1 MRRTIEAEKNTKE
14 KRRTGTRGGSSG
26 ERGKQGHTQ
35 AKAQALDDT
44 GGSLKGPRTGK
55 SGGAKKR
62 AADKRTGR
70 PQLDGGTKTTKSTSA
85 SQRSQGRGKDGGS
98 TGAARRGTGRK
109 LQKLEQR
116 GETKAHRRAT
126 SGKKKTRA
134 RSAGRQGAS

>member
-14 KRRTGTRGGSSG
+14 KRRTGTRGGSPG

-70 PQLDGGTKTTKSTSA
+70 PQLDGTKKKTTSA
-85 SQRSQGRGKDGGS
+85 SHRSQGRGKDGGS

>member
-14 KRRTGTRGGSSG
+14 KRRTGTRGGSPG
-26 ERGKQGHTQ
+26 ERGKQGHSQ

-55 SGGAKKR
+55 SGDAKKR
-62 AADKRTGR
+62 ANDKRREPTLSAEAKKR
-70 PQLDGGTKTTKSTSA
+70 RTASRKTS
-85 SQRSQGRGKDGGS
+85 
-98 TGAARRGTGRK
+98 AARRGTGRE
-109 LQKLEQR
+109 LQKLNQR
-116 GETKAHRRAT
+116 GETKAHRRAV